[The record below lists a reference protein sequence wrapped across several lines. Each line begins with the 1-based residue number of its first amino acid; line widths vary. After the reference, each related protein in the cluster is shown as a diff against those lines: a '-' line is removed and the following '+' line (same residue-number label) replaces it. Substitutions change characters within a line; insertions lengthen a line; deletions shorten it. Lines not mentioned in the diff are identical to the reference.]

1 MELNKEIIKH
11 KSLILEDI
19 NLDINDILSFTVNID
34 NLKIF
39 LSTLLKNQT
48 ILSKKILEIENKL
61 KLKRPNIDSQR
72 ERNKLAKSLSMNY
85 NLNKIK
91 DSYQKKK
98 SKNDL
103 INKKEENNNSNI
115 NDQNIN
121 ENNENNDNENKE
133 KDIDEIEEENKLKED
148 NNKEKEKENLKGK
161 DEKNVEENNININI
175 IQEAEENKELY
186 SSKDN
191 NKNDE
196 ELYSDKENKY
206 NENVEDKDESNEENV
221 DEDNNEDYHEDNDED
236 IFEIKPKNKKYFD
249 NKKKTEETEKG
260 KGKEIVMNNYE
271 IFEINNK
278 IKMLKKKIKNLELL
292 SKVNK
297 YTSNVEDKSEDI
309 EMLKYIVKDLNTD
322 NKNLKKENEEIKKQL
337 EDINV
342 KLTDINIYDIFKDCQ
357 LEDGSIDAAKA
368 LVLALEQKIFKKI
381 ALMDER
387 DKKLGADI
395 LDLKTKIQNVVN
407 KNGVIDH
414 HINDVRKNMKELGE
428 LVAKSNNDNTNNMNN
443 FENKMNKIY
452 KELFNKYDEKNNTL
466 ESNIQKLNDKIL
478 NLEKFKNENMN
489 LNTINNNNLELNEET
504 LQFLKQLNNRIN
516 EIENKINSILDSAEL
531 NPTKED
537 LAKLEKEIS
546 KKLNIKD
553 FYELKEKYNI
563 QLAKANNLEE
573 NIERIQD
580 ISEKNNSELIFYTKK
595 VENLT
600 SNVVSLKAQIEDII
614 HKEENKL
621 LDLTRYLEKVTFH
634 KFLNSTQI
642 EKKKIENNFEEIRK
656 IINDISKTIQ
666 TKCNSEDLKVFEN
679 IINNKIE
686 ELKLINIKRF
696 ADKVDTN
703 KSMKYLDTQ
712 IRHII
717 DVYIKRM
724 EKNDS
729 WLIAKKPIGG
739 FSCASCESYLG
750 ELKNKE
756 NYLPWNKY
764 PQREKDNY
772 RVGNGFSRM
781 LNMLN
786 VELKNNELNYIEKAF
801 ESDDEI
807 KNSEENRFKMR
818 IKNSS
823 NSHRDIKSNKSSAST
838 LFKNNYSNIT
848 NKSNLL
854 PKILMKNEEIN
865 VIEQNNNTND
875 VGNETIVGVLGEE
888 NSVKENKESNEAQ
901 PHIVKIFKKTKI
913 TPMDSSRSERPGTHH
928 IK

>member
-48 ILSKKILEIENKL
+48 ILSKKILEIESKL
-61 KLKRPNIDSQR
+61 KLKRPNIDSKR

-121 ENNENNDNENKE
+121 ENNDNENKE
-133 KDIDEIEEENKLKED
+133 KDIDEIKEENKLKED
-148 NNKEKEKENLKGK
+148 NNKEKEKEKENLKGEE
-161 DEKNVEENNININI
+161 EKNVEENNININI
-175 IQEAEENKELY
+175 IQETEENKELY

-206 NENVEDKDESNEENV
+206 NENVEDKDESNEENN

-260 KGKEIVMNNYE
+260 IGKEIVMNNYE
-271 IFEINNK
+271 IFEINNR
-278 IKMLKKKIKNLELL
+278 IKMLEKKIKNLELL

-414 HINDVRKNMKELGE
+414 HINEVRKNMKELGE

-739 FSCASCESYLG
+739 FTCASCESYLG
-750 ELKNKE
+750 ELKNKGE
-756 NYLPWNKY
+756 YLPWNKY
-764 PQREKDNY
+764 PQREKDNF

-786 VELKNNELNYIEKAF
+786 VELKNNETNSVEKNF

-807 KNSEENRFKMR
+807 KISENNRFKMR
-818 IKNSS
+818 IKNTPKT
-823 NSHRDIKSNKSSAST
+823 HRALKSNKSTASAIYKNIYST
-838 LFKNNYSNIT
+838 NLNQSNM
-848 NKSNLL
+848 L
-854 PKILMKNEEIN
+854 PKINMKNEEMN
-865 VIEQNNNTND
+865 SIEPNHNIDIGIETTSGILVD
-875 VGNETIVGVLGEE
+875 EHTLKEYNE
-888 NSVKENKESNEAQ
+888 SQ
-901 PHIVKIFKKTKI
+901 PHIVKIIKKIKT
-913 TPMDSSRSERPGTHH
+913 TSTDSSRTERQDIHQ